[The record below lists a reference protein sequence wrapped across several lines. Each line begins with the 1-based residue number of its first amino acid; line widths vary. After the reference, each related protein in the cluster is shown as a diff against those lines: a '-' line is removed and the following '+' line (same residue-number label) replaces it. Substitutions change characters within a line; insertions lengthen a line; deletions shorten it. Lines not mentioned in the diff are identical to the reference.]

1 MSDQIPP
8 PPTVSRDFT
17 VAVFVIDQ
25 GRVLLHWHRKLA
37 RWLPPGGHIE
47 PSELP
52 DEAALREVEEETA
65 QSVRLLGGSG
75 LDVSGP
81 GLPRQLVRPMGIQL
95 EDIGPGHQH
104 IDLVYFA
111 ELATPGRAAPL
122 PEQAGW
128 YGPEDWTALNLT
140 AELTAWCER
149 AVAYR
154 PHRADDVVL

>member
-1 MSDQIPP
+1 MPP
-8 PPTVSRDFT
+8 PPTVTRDFT
-17 VAVFVIDQ
+17 VAVFVIDR
-25 GRVLLHWHRKLA
+25 GCVLLHWHRKLA

-52 DEAALREVEEETA
+52 DEAALREVEEETG
-65 QSVRLLGGSG
+65 QSVRLLGGFG

-81 GLPRQLVRPMGIQL
+81 DLPRQLVRPMGIQL

-111 ELATPGRAAPL
+111 ELGTPGQAAPL

-128 YGPEDWTALNLT
+128 YGPTDWPSLNLT
-140 AELTAWCER
+140 AELTAWCDR

-154 PHRADDVVL
+154 PRS

>member
-1 MSDQIPP
+1 MSDGV
-8 PPTVSRDFT
+8 PTAAPVVTRDFT

-25 GRVLLHWHRKLA
+25 RCVLLHWHRKLA

-52 DEAALREVEEETA
+52 DEAALREVEEETG
-65 QSVRLLGGSG
+65 QSVRLLGGYG
-75 LDVSGP
+75 LDVSGLD
-81 GLPRQLVRPMGIQL
+81 LPRQLVQPMGIQL
-95 EDIGPGHQH
+95 EDIGPNHQH

-111 ELATPGRAAPL
+111 ALATPGRTAPL

-128 YGPEDWTALNLT
+128 YGSADWPALGLT

-154 PHRADDVVL
+154 PRS